1 MTTELLAKPTH
12 GKSLG
17 FYTPAEAARIA
28 QVSLWTV
35 HDWRRKGIVLPT
47 IEWIDETNK
56 IHLGHDF
63 ETVVFLRLIRLLRD
77 KGISLLQSVKAVKAL
92 NTRLGSPSRRWANA
106 RIFVSAKHVIVSDES
121 DGYGSTDVT
130 KGHQVIWE
138 VFFGEEFRR
147 LKERADALLI
157 PEKYMNF
164 VEIDTS
170 IQNGLPIILNST
182 ILTRTVHKLC
192 QRGYD
197 HRDIRDM
204 YPFIPLSKIEGAEGY
219 ESLLDKVSK
228 N

>member
-1 MTTELLAKPTH
+1 MTTELMSKPTN

-47 IEWIDETNK
+47 VEWIDEIDKT
-56 IHLGHDF
+56 HLGHNF
-63 ETVVFLRLIRLLRD
+63 ETVVFLRLIKLLRD
-77 KGISLLQSVKAVKAL
+77 KGISLLQSVKAVKKL
-92 NTRLGSPSRRWANA
+92 NIRLGPPSRRWANA
-106 RIFVSAKHVIVSDES
+106 KIFVRGKEVIVNDES
-121 DGYGSTDVT
+121 DGYGSTDIT

-164 VEIDTS
+164 VEIDPS

-182 ILTRTVHKLC
+182 ILRK
-192 QRGYD
+192 
-197 HRDIRDM
+197 
-204 YPFIPLSKIEGAEGY
+204 PLNNLF
-219 ESLLDKVSK
+219 LLE
-228 N
+228 

>member
-1 MTTELLAKPTH
+1 MTTKLISKPTN

-17 FYTPAEAARIA
+17 FYTPTEASRIA

-35 HDWRRKGIVLPT
+35 HDWRRKGIVIPT
-47 IEWIDETNK
+47 VEWIDETNK

-63 ETVVFLRLIRLLRD
+63 ETVVFLRLIRLLRN
-77 KGISLLQSVKAVKAL
+77 KGISLLQSVKAVKQL

-106 RIFVSAKHVIVSDES
+106 KIFVSGKEVIVNDES

-138 VFFGEEFRR
+138 VFFGEEFKR

-157 PEKYMNF
+157 PEKYMNHI
-164 VEIDTS
+164 EIDLS
-170 IQNGLPIILNST
+170 IQNGLPIIMNTS
-182 ILTRTVHKLC
+182 ILTNVIHSLS
-192 QRGYD
+192 QQGYGYE
-197 HRDIRDM
+197 DIHDM
-204 YPFIPLSKIEGAEGY
+204 YSFIPLRKIKGAEEY
-219 ESLLDKVSK
+219 EQLLDKFGK